1 VFLIRLQEMQME
13 EALNAI
19 DWDKNLMQMTV
30 SYRNSLRQQD
40 SANADGLAQGTDDLL
55 PTITD
60 TGSSDLSRS
69 PNAATKKG
77 KQGKPARRRMSSLA
91 SFLAQEEVDK
101 QAAADLEKT
110 SRKISS
116 DEARMN
122 EWLADVSVS
131 VHMIQVWTFVSIL
144 WSCRQR

>member
-1 VFLIRLQEMQME
+1 LGQEFD
-13 EALNAI
+13 ANDSI
-19 DWDKNLMQMTV
+19 VPKFSPST
-30 SYRNSLRQQD
+30 RQCEC
-40 SANADGLAQGTDDLL
+40 GRPCTGTDDLL